1 MTKKISDNI
10 SNNIFN
16 FSNIKCHVCQK
27 KITVYNMTSFFN
39 YPNNNFKFFYCSKLC
54 FNHI

>member
-39 YPNNNFKFFYCSKLC
+39 YPNKVL
-54 FNHI
+54 

>member
-1 MTKKISDNI
+1 MPKKISDNI

-27 KITVYNMTSFFN
+27 KLTVYNMSSFFN